1 MILPRWIHPSPD
13 YGVTLT
19 EQGQAI
25 SLKTIAYRV
34 SCGHTTGLASSPQS
48 YGDDDEYDD
57 ADLNGIENDYIDVE
71 SQRIDQEYMQDELK
85 NRLTTPARPERKDSG
100 NRGGAPIAASTSLR
114 ENVPDGSNE
123 VAP

>member
-1 MILPRWIHPSPD
+1 MILPNWTHPSPD

-48 YGDDDEYDD
+48 YGDDDDYDD

-71 SQRIDQEYMQDELK
+71 NQRIDQQEMEDELK
-85 NRLTTPARPERKDSG
+85 HRRSRPARPERKEGHGDASPVASSTDSPP
-100 NRGGAPIAASTSLR
+100 APSQ
-114 ENVPDGSNE
+114 P
-123 VAP
+123 